1 MDDIQAQR
9 RLDVLA
15 NQLAGQIS
23 ADLLAEQAQQ
33 LRLSPTTGQTTEAR
47 TLQLM
52 EEGPE
57 YAVPLP
63 EKLQPDGPWQVY
75 RCATHTRKLLS
86 NFQAPDEDVFTLYD
100 NWETAVA
107 RYPHVPALGWRKR
120 DANGNL
126 GNYTW
131 LTYSQAGDIR
141 TSLGSGLLQLGITP
155 KSMLGLY
162 SVNCKEWVL
171 LDAAAHAYSMVS
183 VPLYDTLGPDAVE
196 YICNH
201 AELAAVGCSAAVLPT
216 LLSCLP
222 RCPSVKLLVVWGV
235 GTSHLPEVPEGV
247 SARIVTLD
255 QVESLG
261 RRHPRAHVPPR
272 PSDIATICYT
282 SGTTGTPKGA
292 VLSHA
297 NLIADAAGTVELLE
311 EWMPGDKHISYLPL
325 AHIYER
331 NNMTVAIHLGGSVG
345 FYSGNVQELLD
356 DVLALKPNIFVS
368 VPRLWN
374 RIYDRVM
381 ATMREA
387 NPVKR
392 SLFER
397 AFNSKRAALEAG
409 DMSGGRWAPLWDRLV
424 FSKIR
429 DRVGGQVKYMTT
441 GASPISAEVM
451 MFLRVCFGCHVL
463 EGYGMTETSCTISIT
478 RVDDPTIGHVGAP
491 LPCCEVKLV
500 DIPEMSYLTSDQ
512 PFPRG
517 EVCVRGPT
525 IFQGYYKDHTQ
536 TAEVLDTDAWLHTGD
551 VGLWLPGGRL
561 KIIDR
566 KKNIFKL
573 AQGEYI
579 APEKI
584 ENVYMRSPLVLQ
596 AFVYG
601 DSLMPQ
607 LVAVVVPDPET
618 LLPWARERNLPQDMP
633 SLCREKAV
641 IQAIMHSLNQEG
653 KAAQLRGFEQV
664 AAITLVPEP
673 FTVENGLLTPTF
685 KLKRPVARAAYEGL
699 IQAMYEGLGH
709 TAADGNNVGAGGAGS
724 MAGKA
729 T

>member
-1 MDDIQAQR
+1 MSASH
-9 RLDVLA
+9 RLSVLQG
-15 NQLAGQIS
+15 QLAPTN
-23 ADLLAEQAQQ
+23 DAEAQQ
-33 LRLSPTTGQTTEAR
+33 IYLSPTAGKTGDQDVADR
-47 TLQLM
+47 M
-52 EEGPE
+52 EELMQQTEP

-63 EKLQPDGPWQVY
+63 EKLQPDAPWNVY
-75 RCATHTRKLLS
+75 RCATSTRKLLC
-86 NFQAPDEDVFTLYD
+86 NFEAPDQDVFTLYD

-120 DANGNL
+120 DVNGNL
-126 GNYTW
+126 GAYTW

-141 TSLGSGLLQLGITP
+141 TSLGSGLLQLGIPP

-171 LDAAAHAYSMVS
+171 LDAAAHSYSMVS

-216 LLSCLP
+216 LLSCIA
-222 RCPSVKLLVVWGV
+222 RCPTVKLLVVWGA
-235 GTSHLPEVPEGV
+235 GTAQLSEVPEGV
-247 SARIVTLD
+247 PCRLVTLD

-272 PSDIATICYT
+272 PSDVATICYT

-292 VLSHA
+292 VLSHG
-297 NLIADAAGTVELLE
+297 NLIADAAGTCELLDD
-311 EWMPGDKHISYLPL
+311 WQPGDRHISYLPL

-331 NNMTVAIHLGGSVG
+331 NNMTVSVHLGGSVG

-356 DVLALKPNIFVS
+356 DVLALQPHVFVS

-381 ATMREA
+381 ATMRES

-392 SLFER
+392 RLFER
-397 AFNSKRAALEAG
+397 AFAYKRAALEAG
-409 DMSGGRWAPLWDRLV
+409 EQRHVWWRWGPFWDRLV
-424 FSKIR
+424 FSKVR
-429 DRVGGQVKYMTT
+429 ERLGGRVKYMTT

-451 MFLRVCFGCHVL
+451 MFLRVCFGCYVL
-463 EGYGMTETSCTISIT
+463 EGYGMTETACTITIT
-478 RVDDPTIGHVGAP
+478 RTDDPTIGHVGAP

-500 DIPEMSYLTSDQ
+500 DIPEMNYLTTDQ
-512 PFPRG
+512 PHPRG

-525 IFQGYYKDHTQ
+525 VFQGYYKAPEQ
-536 TAEVLDTDAWLHTGD
+536 TAEVMDADGWFHTGD
-551 VGLWLPGGRL
+551 VGAWLPGGRL
-561 KIIDR
+561 RIIDR

-584 ENVYMRSPLVLQ
+584 EKSPLVLQ
-596 AFVYG
+596 VFVYG
-601 DSLMPQ
+601 DSLKAQ

-618 LLPWARERNLPQDMP
+618 LLPWAKERNLQQDMP
-633 SLCREKAV
+633 SLCRERAV
-641 IQAIMHSLNQEG
+641 VQAIMHSMSQEG
-653 KAAQLRGFEQV
+653 KAAQLRGFEHV
-664 AAITLVPEP
+664 AAVSLIPEP
-673 FTVENGLLTPTF
+673 FTVENEMLTPTF
-685 KLKRPVARAAYEGL
+685 KLKRNVAREQYQGL
-699 IQAMYEGLGH
+699 IDAMYDSLSGSGNGEGEE
-709 TAADGNNVGAGGAGS
+709 AGGAGS
-724 MAGKA
+724 MAGRRA
-729 T
+729 

>member
-1 MDDIQAQR
+1 MSASH
-9 RLDVLA
+9 RLSVLQG
-15 NQLAGQIS
+15 QLAPTN
-23 ADLLAEQAQQ
+23 AAEAQQ
-33 LRLSPTTGQTTEAR
+33 LFLSPTAGRQGDQDVADR
-47 TLQLM
+47 M
-52 EEGPE
+52 EELMQQTEP

-63 EKLQPDGPWQVY
+63 EKLQPDGPWNVY
-75 RCATHTRKLLS
+75 RAAHSTRKLLC
-86 NFQAPDEDVFTLYD
+86 NFDAPDQDVFTLYD

-107 RYPHVPALGWRKR
+107 RFPHVPALGWRKR
-120 DANGNL
+120 DVNGNL
-126 GNYTW
+126 GAYTW

-141 TSLGSGLLQLGITP
+141 TSLGSGLLQLGIPP

-171 LDAAAHAYSMVS
+171 LDAAAHAYSMTS

-216 LLSCLP
+216 LLSCIA
-222 RCPSVKLLVVWGV
+222 RCPSLKLLVVWGA
-235 GTSHLPEVPEGV
+235 GTAQLPEVPAG
-247 SARIVTLD
+247 SSCRLVTLD

-292 VLSHA
+292 VLTHA
-297 NLIADAAGTVELLE
+297 NLIADAAGTCELLDD
-311 EWMPGDKHISYLPL
+311 WQPGDRHISYLPL

-331 NNMTVAIHLGGSVG
+331 NNMTVAVHLGGSVG
-345 FYSGNVQELLD
+345 FYSGNVTELLD
-356 DVLALKPNIFVS
+356 DVLALQPQLFVS

-392 SLFER
+392 RLFER
-397 AFNSKRAALEAG
+397 AFAYKRAALEAG
-409 DMSGGRWAPLWDRLV
+409 DMSGGRWGPFWDRLV
-424 FSKIR
+424 FSKVR
-429 DRVGGQVKYMTT
+429 ERLGGRVKYMTT

-463 EGYGMTETSCTISIT
+463 EGYGMTETSCTITIT
-478 RVDDPTIGHVGAP
+478 RMDDPTIGHVGAP
-491 LPCCEVKLV
+491 LSCCEIKLV
-500 DIPEMSYLTSDQ
+500 DIPEMHYMTTDQ
-512 PFPRG
+512 PHPRG

-525 IFQGYYKDHTQ
+525 VFQGYYKAPEQ
-536 TAEVLDTDAWLHTGD
+536 TAEVMDADGWFHTGD
-551 VGLWLPGGRL
+551 VGAWLPGGRL
-561 KIIDR
+561 RIIDR

-584 ENVYMRSPLVLQ
+584 ENVYTRSPLVLQ

-601 DSLMPQ
+601 DSLKAQ

-618 LLPWARERNLPQDMP
+618 LLPWAKERNLPQDMP
-633 SLCREKAV
+633 SLCRERAV
-641 IQAIMHSLNQEG
+641 IQAVMHSMQQEG
-653 KAAQLRGFEQV
+653 KAAQLRGFEHV
-664 AAITLVPEP
+664 AAVSLIPEP
-673 FTVENGLLTPTF
+673 FTVENDMLTPTF
-685 KLKRPVARAAYEGL
+685 KLKRNVAREQYQGL
-699 IQAMYEGLGH
+699 IDGMYDSLAGAGEGDREV
-709 TAADGNNVGAGGAGS
+709 AVGSGGAGS
-724 MAGKA
+724 MAGRRP
-729 T
+729 